1 MSRLFTKYLAP
12 LLVISVVPLL
22 VSGVVLFFLL
32 KNDITTLDQK
42 LTEQISAELTREISY
57 KNEAIAKT
65 EGLYVEQELDRI
77 GNKLN
82 TIALSPDL
90 INMDMSGINAYLENL
105 LASEPAILEATI
117 VDKFG
122 TVAYNK
128 VNSFSLLSEE
138 TSDVAQKELFKALER
153 KESYVSNVEVSSR
166 TQLPY
171 VTLGQPIVR
180 SGGNFEGGIIV
191 NLDLNFIWNIVA
203 DKEVG
208 ENGFLYIISSEGQL
222 ISHPSKKELYQ
233 NSDYSKYEHIQEIIA
248 NKNGTLTK
256 ENELVSYY
264 TNKYNWTTIIEI
276 PTDKALA
283 SVEQNR
289 SMVRSFIS
297 ATFRSI
303 GLTTGVVTLLVLIIA
318 ALASVVVTRQIIKPI
333 SELTKATQKVA
344 AGDLELEIRKT
355 TNDEVGQLTDS
366 FNAMTLELRK
376 KQDELIKSNEYIKK
390 QAEELL
396 DRYNSDLEQFAY
408 VTTHDLIEPLRMITS
423 YTQLLKRRYNDVHD
437 DDAREF
443 MGYIVEGVE
452 RMHAIINDLF
462 EYSHIRTNIK
472 DFEVVDCLEVFDF
485 VMGKMAKDVQDNQVS
500 ISCSD
505 MPKTKAV
512 FSNMVQIFQ
521 NLIGNAIKFKGEE
534 PLSIDIKAKDLGEEW
549 LFSFADNGIG
559 IDPIYKDKIFE
570 IFKRLNKRDKYP
582 GSGMGLAICKNIIER
597 HGGKIWVESELGKGS
612 TFYFTIKKY

>member
-1 MSRLFTKYLAP
+1 M
-12 LLVISVVPLL
+12 LVISVVPLL

-32 KNDITTLDQK
+32 KNDINALDQQ
-42 LTEQISAELTREISY
+42 LTQQISTELTQEISY

-90 INMDMSGINAYLENL
+90 INMDMSGMNAYIENL
-105 LASEPAILEATI
+105 LASEPAILEVTV

-122 TVAYNK
+122 TVTYNK

-138 TSDVAQKELFKALER
+138 TSDLAQKELFKALER
-153 KESYVSNVEVSSR
+153 KESYVSDVEVSSR

-171 VTLGQPIVR
+171 VTLGQPILQF
-180 SGGNFEGGIIV
+180 GGNFEGGIIV

-233 NSDYSKYEHIQEIIA
+233 NSDYSKYDHIQEIIA

-256 ENELVSYY
+256 ESELVSYY

-289 SMVRSFIS
+289 NTVRSFIS
-297 ATFRSI
+297 ATFRSV
-303 GLTTGVVTLLVLIIA
+303 GLTTGAVTLLVLIISV
-318 ALASVVVTRQIIKPI
+318 LASIVVTRQIIKPI

-344 AGDLELEIRKT
+344 SGDLEMEIKKT
-355 TNDEVGQLTDS
+355 SNDEVGQLTDS
-366 FNAMTLELRK
+366 FNAMTLELQK
-376 KQDELIKSNEYIKK
+376 KQDELLTSNEYIKK

-423 YTQLLKRRYNDVHD
+423 YTQLLKRRYKDVHD
-437 DDAREF
+437 EDANAF
-443 MGYIVEGVE
+443 MGYIVEGVD
-452 RMHAIINDLF
+452 RMHTIINDLF

-485 VMGKMAKDVQDNQVS
+485 VMGKMAKDIQENQVS
-500 ISCSD
+500 VSCSD

-534 PLSIDIKAKDLGEEW
+534 PLNIDIKAQDLGEEW

>member
-1 MSRLFTKYLAP
+1 M
-12 LLVISVVPLL
+12 
-22 VSGVVLFFLL
+22 VLFFLL
-32 KNDITTLDQK
+32 KKDINALDIQ
-42 LTEQISAELTREISY
+42 LTDQISTELTREISY

-90 INMDMSGINAYLENL
+90 ISLDISGINAYIENFL
-105 LASEPAILEATI
+105 TSEPAILEVTV

-122 TVAYNK
+122 SVIYNK

-138 TSDVAQKELFKALER
+138 PANIEKKDLFSALQR

-171 VTLGQPIVR
+171 VTLGQPIIQF
-180 SGGNFEGGIIV
+180 GGNFEGGIIV

-233 NSDYSKYEHIQEIIA
+233 NSDYSKYDYIQEIIA

-256 ENELVSYY
+256 DNELVSYY

-276 PTDKALA
+276 PTNKALA
-283 SVEQNR
+283 SVEQSR
-289 SMVRSFIS
+289 TTVRAFIS
-297 ATFRSI
+297 DTFRSI
-303 GLTTGVVTLLVLIIA
+303 GLTTGAVTFLVLIIA
-318 ALASVVVTRQIIKPI
+318 ALASIVVTRQIIKPI
-333 SELTKATQKVA
+333 TELTNATQKVA

-366 FNAMTLELRK
+366 FNAMTQELRK

-396 DRYNSDLEQFAY
+396 ERYNSDLEQFAY

-423 YTQLLKRRYNDVHD
+423 YTQLLKRRYKDVNDGDVT
-437 DDAREF
+437 EF
-443 MGYIVEGVE
+443 MGYIVEGVD

-462 EYSHIRTNIK
+462 EYSHIRTNVS
-472 DFEVVDCLEVFDF
+472 DFEVVDYLEVFDF
-485 VMGKMAKDVQDNQVS
+485 VMGKMSKDIQENQVS

-521 NLIGNAIKFKGEE
+521 NLIGNAIKFKGED
-534 PLSIDIKAKDLGEEW
+534 PLSIDIKAQDLGEEW
-549 LFSFADNGIG
+549 LFTFADNGIG
-559 IDPIYKDKIFE
+559 IDPVYKDKIFE

-597 HGGKIWVESELGKGS
+597 HGGKIWVDSELGKGS
-612 TFYFTIKKY
+612 TFHFTIKKY

>member
-1 MSRLFTKYLAP
+1 M
-12 LLVISVVPLL
+12 VISVIPLL

-32 KNDITTLDQK
+32 KTDINDLDQQ
-42 LTEQISAELTREISY
+42 LTAQISDELTREISY

-82 TIALSPDL
+82 TVALSPDM
-90 INMDMSGINAYLENL
+90 INMNTFGINAYLENL
-105 LASEPAILEATI
+105 LASEPAILEVTV

-122 TVAYNK
+122 SIVYNK

-138 TSDVAQKELFKALER
+138 PADLAQQEIFKALER
-153 KESYVSNVEVSSR
+153 KESYVSNVEISSR

-171 VTLGQPIVR
+171 VTLGQPIVQF
-180 SGGNFEGGIIV
+180 GGNFEGGIIV

-233 NSDYSKYEHIQEIIA
+233 NSDYAKYEHIQEIIA

-256 ENELVSYY
+256 GNELVSYY

-283 SVEQNR
+283 SVAQNQLTI
-289 SMVRSFIS
+289 RSFIS
-297 ATFRSI
+297 DTFRSI
-303 GLTTGVVTLLVLIIA
+303 GLTTGAVIFLVLIIA
-318 ALASVVVTRQIIKPI
+318 VFASILVTRQIIKPI
-333 SELTKATQKVA
+333 TQLTQATQLVA
-344 AGDLELEIRKT
+344 AGDLEMEIRKT

-366 FNAMTLELRK
+366 FNAMTQELRR
-376 KQDELIKSNEYIKK
+376 KQEELLKSNDYIKK

-423 YTQLLKRRYNDVHD
+423 YTQLLKRRYGKELPEEASD
-437 DDAREF
+437 F
-443 MGYIVEGVE
+443 MGFVVEGVE

-485 VMGKMAKDVQDNQVS
+485 VMGKMSKEIQENKVS

-521 NLIGNAIKFKGEE
+521 NLIGNAIKFKKEDE
-534 PLSIDIKAKDLGEEW
+534 ALTIDIKAEDIGDEW

-559 IDPIYKDKIFE
+559 IDPTYKDKIFE

-597 HGGKIWVESELGKGS
+597 HGGKIWVESELGEGS